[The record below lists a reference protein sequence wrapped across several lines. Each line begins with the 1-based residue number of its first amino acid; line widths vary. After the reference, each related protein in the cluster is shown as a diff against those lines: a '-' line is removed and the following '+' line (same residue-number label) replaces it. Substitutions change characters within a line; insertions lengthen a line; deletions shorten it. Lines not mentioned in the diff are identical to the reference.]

1 MEEEHHG
8 ENENLARE
16 SISLQRDAPEMN
28 KEQQEQNMVI
38 RELIKRKSSQPT
50 CSNCSLSPSMK

>member
-38 RELIKRKSSQPT
+38 RELIKRKSSQP
-50 CSNCSLSPSMK
+50 SNCSLSPSMK

>member
-16 SISLQRDAPEMN
+16 STSLQRDAPEMN
-28 KEQQEQNMVI
+28 EEQQEENMV
-38 RELIKRKSSQPT
+38 KSE
-50 CSNCSLSPSMK
+50 N